1 MLWSLWTLQSPW
13 KSWSDKVMQR
23 ERAKHNQVVEHS
35 VHHHSQR
42 HGRRWRSLLKYV
54 EISGATSSATCTSSI
69 PRYFMLKTTTSKS
82 SLTAKK
88 VCTWESFNAVLQCI
102 LTAFLQ
108 TETELLGVVKL
119 LQSMYLRRA
128 QNVPINSSYKYESD
142 HFCQCSVCCKVTD
155 STCRSENR
163 LEQTQPGWLT

>member
-1 MLWSLWTLQSPW
+1 
-13 KSWSDKVMQR
+13 MQR

-88 VCTWESFNAVLQCI
+88 VCTWKSFNAVLQCI

-108 TETELLGVVKL
+108 TETESLGVVKL
-119 LQSMYLRRA
+119 LQSTYLRRA
-128 QNVPINSSYKYESD
+128 QHVPINSSCKYESD
-142 HFCQCSVCCKVTD
+142 HFCQWSVCCKVTD